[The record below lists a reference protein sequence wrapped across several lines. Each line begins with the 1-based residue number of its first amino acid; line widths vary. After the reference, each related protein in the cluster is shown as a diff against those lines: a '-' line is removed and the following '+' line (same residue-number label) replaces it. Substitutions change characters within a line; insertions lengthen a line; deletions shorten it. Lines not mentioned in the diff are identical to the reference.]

1 MVMFSSVCRDDVEPF
16 CPYLQGTGN
25 RTCVSGCWD
34 EPRCVTDKP
43 LGGWKSRQHNE
54 PNPILTWHRETT
66 REGWSP
72 VAARYTLDH
81 WPATVGVLPDLG
93 IITYTPE
100 QEEHARRVLTRLAKL
115 GA

>member
-1 MVMFSSVCRDDVEPF
+1 MVMFSSVVREDVEPD
-16 CPYLQGTGN
+16 CPYYQRTGN
-25 RTCVSGCWD
+25 QKCNRGCWQEPSCITD
-34 EPRCVTDKP
+34 EP
-43 LGGWKSRQHNE
+43 LGGWLKPQINE
-54 PNPILTWHRETT
+54 PNPILLWHRETT

-72 VAARYTLDH
+72 IAARYTLDH
-81 WPATVGVLPDLG
+81 WPATIGALPDLG